1 MSSASLA
8 KRLWFSSDEISLLGL
23 SGENDCRDFI
33 SQRAYQTMR
42 DRMDTRHWA
51 EVLRNKLLCH
61 HFLTAN
67 GLPTPR
73 LHGYF
78 HHRDGTT
85 ASGAPLRSG
94 SELMGYLEREGLL
107 RVALKNVTGGTG
119 DSVLI
124 GRVDASAL
132 LLPDGQRLG
141 AEAINQFAARYE
153 DGFIV
158 EEVIEPAEGLAAV
171 TDGGFI
177 SIRMQTLRLRDGQT
191 KLQCAFIRLG
201 MPGQLTDHAFRGAV
215 MASVELETGALGDAC
230 SMRSDRATPVNLH
243 PASGRRIKG
252 VVIPAWEDCKATV
265 LRAAAALPGV
275 HFIGWDVNPGRDGP
289 VLIEGNVGNVVSV
302 YQRLIGGFV
311 ANGIAEEWAEHLGV
325 ELPDASLGWRMRHW
339 DKSPGLTRG
348 EYLLGKLIKPVV
360 RRLWP

>member
-1 MSSASLA
+1 MSSVALA
-8 KRLWFSSDEISLLGL
+8 KRLWFSSNEISLLGL

-51 EVLRNKLLCH
+51 EILRNKLLCH
-61 HFLTAN
+61 HFLKAN
-67 GLPTPR
+67 GLPAPR
-73 LHGYF
+73 LCGYF

-94 SELMGYLEREGLL
+94 SELMGYLEREALP
-107 RVALKNVTGGTG
+107 RVAVKNVTGGTG

-124 GRVDASAL
+124 GLVEAGTL
-132 LLPDGQRLG
+132 VLPDGKRLD
-141 AEAINQFAARYE
+141 AEAIDQIAARFV

-171 TDGGFI
+171 TNGGFI

-201 MPGQLTDHAFRGAV
+201 MPGQLTDHSFRGSI
-215 MASVELETGALGDAC
+215 MAPVELETGALGDAC
-230 SMRSDRATPVNLH
+230 SMRPDRATPVDLH

-252 VVIPAWEDCKATV
+252 IVVPAWEDCKATV
-265 LRAAAALPGV
+265 IRAAAALPGV
-275 HFIGWDVNPGRDGP
+275 HFTGWDVISGRDGP

-302 YQRLIGGFV
+302 YQRLVGGFV
-311 ANGIAEEWAEHLGV
+311 ANGIAGEWAEHLGV
-325 ELPDASLGWRMRHW
+325 ELPDASLRWRMQNW
-339 DKSPGLTRG
+339 DKRHGLTRA
-348 EYLLGKLIKPVV
+348 ELLLGKLINPAL
-360 RRLWP
+360 RWLWP